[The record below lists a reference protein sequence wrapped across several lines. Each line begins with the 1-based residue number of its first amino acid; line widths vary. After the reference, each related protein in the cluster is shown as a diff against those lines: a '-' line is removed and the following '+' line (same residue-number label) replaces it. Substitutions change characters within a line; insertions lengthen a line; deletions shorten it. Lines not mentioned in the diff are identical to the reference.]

1 MNYIGISGAEG
12 SGKDAVCKY
21 LQRILQEHWSIIKF
35 ADGVKKLLNDTYPD
49 EWNTFLWE
57 TGDRLYREGIMP
69 SFNMSRRD
77 VIRFVA
83 ENEKDKYNDKDVWV
97 KDLFQHKNN
106 NLSGKYLISDVR
118 FFNEINAI
126 REHNGIIIRI
136 ELPIDNKKTEHISE
150 RELDDYNNY
159 DEIVLNDKTLKDL
172 FNKIDIIIKKYKI
185 K

>member
-35 ADGVKKLLNDTYPD
+35 VDGVKKLLNDTYPD
-49 EWNTFLWE
+49 EWNTILWE
-57 TGDRLYREGIMP
+57 TGDRIYREGIMP
-69 SFNMSRRD
+69 SFNMTRRE

-83 ENEKDKYNDKDVWV
+83 EDKKTNNKDIWV
-97 KDLFQHKNN
+97 NDLFEHKNS
-106 NLSGKYLISDVR
+106 NLSGNYLISDVR
-118 FFNEINAI
+118 FINEIDAI
-126 REHNGIIIRI
+126 RKHNGIIIRI
-136 ELPIDNKKTEHISE
+136 ELPIDNKNTEHISE
-150 RELDDYNNY
+150 RELDNYKKY
-159 DEIVLNDKTLKDL
+159 DEIILNDKTLKDL